1 MRRDEIAARLAE
13 NVSKAPLKKE
23 DEVENYYLDVK
34 YPSSRQPPP
43 RSVA

>member
-1 MRRDEIAARLAE
+1 MRRNEIAARLAQ

-23 DEVENYYLDVK
+23 DEVEHYYLDVEN
-34 YPSSRQPPP
+34 PSSRQTPP